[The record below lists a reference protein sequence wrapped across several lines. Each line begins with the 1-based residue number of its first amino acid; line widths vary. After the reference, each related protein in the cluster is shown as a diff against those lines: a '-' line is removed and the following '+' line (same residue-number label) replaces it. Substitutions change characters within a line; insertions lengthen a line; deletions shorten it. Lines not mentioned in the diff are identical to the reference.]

1 MTAGRIEPVD
11 HGGDLDAPRR
21 RYPGAPLPWI
31 DLSTGINPQ
40 PYPFIMP
47 RMEAWTQLPQR
58 SAELALRQAA
68 ADRYGAASADQVVCA
83 PGSQALIQVLP
94 RLIDPADVV
103 IIAPTYA
110 EHAIAW
116 ARCDHRVSERPT
128 IGDIGGAR
136 VLVVV
141 NPNNPTGAV
150 IAPDKLREL
159 ASELEGR
166 RGLLVVDE
174 AFADFAPETSL
185 VSRLP
190 ERCIVLRS
198 LGKAYGLG
206 GVRVGFAVARAPLAE
221 KLRAEI
227 GPWAVS
233 GPALE
238 IGRAALA
245 DADWLSAAQ
254 ARLHEDCRRL
264 DALLNAAGATLIGGT
279 HLFRLVQH
287 DTAAAIADRLGRN
300 GILVRRF
307 AAQPTWLRFGL
318 PGTAA
323 AWQRF
328 ADALKD

>member
-11 HGGDLDAPRR
+11 HGGDLDAARR
-21 RYPGAPLPWI
+21 RYPGAQLPWI
-31 DLSTGINPQ
+31 DLSTGINPH
-40 PYPFIMP
+40 PYPFTMP
-47 RMEAWTQLPQR
+47 PMEAWTQLPQR

-68 ADRYGAASADQVVCA
+68 ADRYGATSTETVVSA

-103 IIAPTYA
+103 VIAPTYA

-116 ARCDHRVSERPT
+116 TRCGHRVSERAA
-128 IGDIGGAR
+128 IDDVGAAR
-136 VLVVV
+136 VVVVV
-141 NPNNPTGAV
+141 NPNNPTGAIV
-150 IAPDKLREL
+150 SPDALCEL
-159 ASELEGR
+159 ASALEAR

-174 AFADFAPETSL
+174 AFADFAPEASI

-206 GVRVGFAVARAPLAE
+206 GVRVGFAIAQPSLAE

-233 GPALE
+233 GPALT

-245 DADWLSAAQ
+245 DAGWLSAEK
-254 ARLHEDCRRL
+254 ARLTENCQRL
-264 DALLNAAGATLIGGT
+264 DGMLKATGSTIIGGT
-279 HLFRLVQH
+279 HLFRLVRH
-287 DTAAAIADRLGRN
+287 DAATVIADRLGRN

-307 AAQPTWLRFGL
+307 AAQPAWLRFGL
-318 PGTAA
+318 PGSED
-323 AWQRF
+323 AWKRLSN
-328 ADALKD
+328 ALRE